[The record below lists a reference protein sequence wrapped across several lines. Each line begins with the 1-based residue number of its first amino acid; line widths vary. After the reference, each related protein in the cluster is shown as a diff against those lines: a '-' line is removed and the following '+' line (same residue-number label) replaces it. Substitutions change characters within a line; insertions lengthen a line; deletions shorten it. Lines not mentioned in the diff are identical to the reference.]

1 VAVFHGVY
9 VPINA
14 LENRTSNK
22 SFTKTMLALKKKR
35 EAEQKQAAAAIQAE
49 ASSSHTQE
57 SATNDGKD
65 NVHAS
70 TVAGSTDHNGESTKI
85 GTDTLQSVTTA
96 TNTTS
101 QTTSS
106 SKVSLLGIG
115 GIKKNNASSTTNA
128 NNSKKR
134 TPGEIR
140 IQKGKLCWIE
150 NVVFVCSSN
159 ASFLKSV
166 SFVIVSCIV
175 IVLDFLF
182 THIYIYVYNAMLLQ
196 I

>member
-1 VAVFHGVY
+1 VY

-14 LENRTSNK
+14 LETRTSK
-22 SFTKTMLALKKKR
+22 ESFTDTMLALKKKR

-57 SATNDGKD
+57 SSATNDGKD

-70 TVAGSTDHNGESTKI
+70 TVAASTDHNGESTKI
-85 GTDTLQSVTTA
+85 GTVTLQSATTA
-96 TNTTS
+96 TNTMS
-101 QTTSS
+101 QTTGTS

-115 GIKKNNASSTTNA
+115 GMKKNNAASTTNA

-150 NVVFVCSSN
+150 NVAFVCSSN

-166 SFVIVSCIV
+166 SFVIVLIFY
-175 IVLDFLF
+175 L
-182 THIYIYVYNAMLLQ
+182 HIYIMTCYYRYS
-196 I
+196 